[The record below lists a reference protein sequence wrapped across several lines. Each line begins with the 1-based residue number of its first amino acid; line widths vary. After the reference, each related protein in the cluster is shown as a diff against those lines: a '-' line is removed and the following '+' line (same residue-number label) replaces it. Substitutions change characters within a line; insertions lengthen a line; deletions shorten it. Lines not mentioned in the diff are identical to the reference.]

1 MKKAEREAR
10 AFLAEK
16 AKQIPPQYVMV
27 KQGIAL
33 SGAQLIALHK
43 KAGMKPVDKNGAEFE
58 PEKIYHSSQE
68 APMVVDH
75 FRRMWRLFK
84 KHGLERAFTYAKECM
99 LLEHEASEVKT
110 IGGVPLMR
118 G

>member
-1 MKKAEREAR
+1 MKKNVKEIRE
-10 AFLAEK
+10 FIAEK

-33 SGAQLIALHK
+33 TGDQLIEMHK

-58 PEKIYHSSQE
+58 PEKTYHSSQE
-68 APMVVDH
+68 VPQAVDH

-84 KHGLERAFTYAKECM
+84 KHGPERAFDYAKECM
-99 LLEHEASEVKT
+99 LLEHEASEIKT